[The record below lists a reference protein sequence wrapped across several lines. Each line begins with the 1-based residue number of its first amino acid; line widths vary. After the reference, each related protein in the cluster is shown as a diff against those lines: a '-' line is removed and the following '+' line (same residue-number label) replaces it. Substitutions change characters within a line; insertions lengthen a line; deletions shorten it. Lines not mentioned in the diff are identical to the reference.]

1 MASVIA
7 EIEEKFRSLSDGDKA
22 EVLRSL
28 IAELDG
34 PADAGAE
41 EAWLEEARR
50 RHRELA
56 EGRVEPVPADRV
68 FENLRGQDLQ
78 DRRV

>member
-7 EIEEKFRSLSDGDKA
+7 EIEEKFRSLSAGEKA

-28 IAELDG
+28 LAGLDG

-41 EAWLEEARR
+41 GAWLEEARKR
-50 RHRELA
+50 RRELA
-56 EGRVEPVPADRV
+56 EGKTEPVPADRV
-68 FENLRGQDLQ
+68 FENLRSRLNG
-78 DRRV
+78 

>member
-7 EIEEKFRSLSDGDKA
+7 EIEEKFRSLSDGEKA

-28 IAELDG
+28 LAELDG

-41 EAWLEEARR
+41 GAWLEEARK

-56 EGRVEPVPADRV
+56 EGKAEPVPAGRV
-68 FENLRGQDLQ
+68 FENLRS
-78 DRRV
+78 RIPS

>member
-1 MASVIA
+1 MSSVIA
-7 EIEEKFRSLSDGDKA
+7 EIEEKFRSLNDAEKA
-22 EVLRSL
+22 EALRSL

-41 EAWLEEARR
+41 AAWLEEARR

-56 EGRVEPVPADRV
+56 EGGVAPVPADRV
-68 FENLRGQDLQ
+68 FENLQSRLKG
-78 DRRV
+78 